1 MIPFNIMTNSQD
13 VSNQTK
19 IYEEYHNYDRNIIIH
34 DHLLQ
39 DKIISLLLNYRIPI
53 IKVLKEIPKYMVCK
67 VFKNFNQGGIPL
79 NVFELLKATF
89 ITDDYDLKTEWKTLE
104 KN

>member
-1 MIPFNIMTNSQD
+1 
-13 VSNQTK
+13 
-19 IYEEYHNYDRNIIIH
+19 
-34 DHLLQ
+34 
-39 DKIISLLLNYRIPI
+39 
-53 IKVLKEIPKYMVCK
+53 MVCK

-89 ITDDYDLKTEWKTLE
+89 IADDYDLKTECKTLK